1 MKLSLVKL
9 YMRTKK
15 TAFISGEITTKENSM
30 AEPIVVSDD
39 NFEEKVLSSE
49 KPVLVDFW
57 AEWCGP
63 CHMIAPYV
71 KEIAKEQEAALAVA
85 KMDIDENPITP
96 GRYGIMSIPTL
107 MLFKNGD
114 VVARIVGAMPKDR
127 IMAQVLPHLETTTA

>member
-1 MKLSLVKL
+1 
-9 YMRTKK
+9 
-15 TAFISGEITTKENSM
+15 M
-30 AEPIVVSDD
+30 ADPKQISDD
-39 NFEEKVLSSE
+39 VFEDEVLRAD

-71 KEIAKEQEAALAVA
+71 KEIANEQESVLKVA
-85 KMDIDENPITP
+85 KMDIDSNPVTP

-114 VVARIVGAMPKDR
+114 AVARIVGAMPKDR
-127 IMAQVLPHLETTTA
+127 IMAQILPHLEAQAA